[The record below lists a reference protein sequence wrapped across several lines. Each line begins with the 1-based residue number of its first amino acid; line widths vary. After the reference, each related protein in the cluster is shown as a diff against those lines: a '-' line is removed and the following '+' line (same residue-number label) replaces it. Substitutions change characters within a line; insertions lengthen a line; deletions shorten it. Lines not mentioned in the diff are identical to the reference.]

1 MSHTKLT
8 SWQREL
14 YFLLRDSKDYPNGK
28 GKTRFAGKADA
39 PPELALAARAR
50 GCNLDTLADQ
60 WREHGKGNRS
70 VLDELRYLGYPRNIL
85 WEFGDRSPPNL
96 PTDFYP
102 AVLEHHA
109 RGHTPVEIASI
120 VGTSRGTVYR
130 ILRARVLRPHP
141 SIGRAPTITAQ
152 QRDRIIKASET
163 DESWQ
168 SIATRLGLT
177 HDQVRYALR
186 KEKVSNG

>member
-1 MSHTKLT
+1 MSHTNLT

-28 GKTRFAGKADA
+28 AKTRFAGKADA

-109 RGHTPVEIASI
+109 RGHTPVEIAGI

-130 ILRARVLRPHP
+130 ILRARALRPHP
-141 SIGRAPTITAQ
+141 SIGRAPTI
-152 QRDRIIKASET
+152 
-163 DESWQ
+163 
-168 SIATRLGLT
+168 
-177 HDQVRYALR
+177 
-186 KEKVSNG
+186 

>member
-1 MSHTKLT
+1 MSHTDLT

-14 YFLLRDSKDYPNGK
+14 YFLLRDG
-28 GKTRFAGKADA
+28 FAGKADA
-39 PPELALAARAR
+39 SPELALAARSR
-50 GCNLDTLADQ
+50 GCNLDTLAACR
-60 WREHGKGNRS
+60 RERNENDTT
-70 VLDELRYLGYPRNIL
+70 VIDELRYLGYPRNIL
-85 WEFGDRSPPNL
+85 WEFGDKNAHTVPI
-96 PTDFYP
+96 DFYP
-102 AVLEHHA
+102 DVIEHHA
-109 RGHTPVEIASI
+109 LGHTPAEIASI

-168 SIATRLGLT
+168 SIATRHGLT